1 MRNATIRPDLES
13 LETILSPTTFSLV
26 LSSATL
32 AYTPSPAIVAATS
45 TAIPPTVVPKDPGQL
60 QNIANQLPAPPDLSI
75 PQYANPVAPITSTPA
90 YVPPT
95 NAGTIVLAGVSMTTT
110 ATGAA
115 SVVAPVVAQQ
125 GTNIAIVNSPLLED
139 VSW

>member
-1 MRNATIRPDLES
+1 MPKFMNRPEVEV
-13 LETILSPTTFSLV
+13 LETILSPTGLSLALAPAVMTFV
-26 LSSATL
+26 PQT
-32 AYTPSPAIVAATS
+32 TVVAAS
-45 TAIPPTVVPKDPGQL
+45 VVALPPTTVPKDPAQL
-60 QNIANQLPAPPDLSI
+60 QDISNQLQPPPDLSI
-75 PQYANPVAPITSTPA
+75 PQYANPVAPATSTPA

-95 NAGTIVLAGVSMTTT
+95 NAGTIVLASVSMTTT

-125 GTNIAIVNSPLLED
+125 ATNISIVNSPLLED